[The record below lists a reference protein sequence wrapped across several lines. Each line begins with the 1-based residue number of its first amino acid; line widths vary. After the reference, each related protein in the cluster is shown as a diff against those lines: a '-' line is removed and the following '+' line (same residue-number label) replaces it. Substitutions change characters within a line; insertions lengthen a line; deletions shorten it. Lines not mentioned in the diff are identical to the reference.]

1 MTTYTFQ
8 ATSNTAS
15 GTTTLQNTGEFDT
28 VEQAREFMNQWV
40 QALNAAGYNGTGN
53 WLAEIVAP

>member
-8 ATSNTAS
+8 ATSNTATGS
-15 GTTTLQNTGEFDT
+15 NTMQTSGEFDT

-40 QALNAAGYNGTGN
+40 QALNSAGYNSAGN
-53 WLAEIVAP
+53 WLAEIVAS